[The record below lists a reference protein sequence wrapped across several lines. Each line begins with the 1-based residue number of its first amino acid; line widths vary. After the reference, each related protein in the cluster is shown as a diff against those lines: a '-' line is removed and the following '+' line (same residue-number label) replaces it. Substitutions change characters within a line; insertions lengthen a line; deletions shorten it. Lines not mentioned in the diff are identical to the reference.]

1 MQHNKQYHRKVLL
14 SSFHLNGHW
23 HSLGFHLQTQKLEAS
38 CATKYTALQG
48 RTLSSFHLKGH
59 TRRYVIH
66 SPNVGKALCSI
77 INSTTAKYCSKA
89 FNGHNSHFTIHISI
103 LLFFSVRLSRLST
116 FSNQPP
122 FCFKHT
128 AFPGGGRRVAI

>member
-1 MQHNKQYHRKVLL
+1 MQQYNQHCREVMLRSFYLKGQVRRFHPQTTKLEPVLQHNKLYHRKVLL

-77 INSTTAKYCSKA
+77 IISTTAKYCSKT
-89 FNGHNSHFTIHISI
+89 FNGHNSGFYQ
-103 LLFFSVRLSRLST
+103 
-116 FSNQPP
+116 QPQ
-122 FCFKHT
+122 
-128 AFPGGGRRVAI
+128 